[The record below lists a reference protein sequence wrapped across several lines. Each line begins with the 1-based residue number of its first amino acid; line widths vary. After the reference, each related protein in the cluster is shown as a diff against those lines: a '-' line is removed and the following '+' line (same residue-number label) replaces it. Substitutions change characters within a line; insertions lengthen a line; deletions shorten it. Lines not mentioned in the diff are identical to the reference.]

1 MKVSVLL
8 IFLLGLQSCL
18 PATIREANVCDGLP
32 TVKEGSSLVNEEGEE
47 QPAAAKTEKADKTLM
62 MYRLLHAF

>member
-8 IFLLGLQSCL
+8 VLVLALQSCL
-18 PATIREANVCDGLP
+18 PATIHEANVCDGLP
-32 TVKEGSSLVNEEGEE
+32 TIKEGSSLVNEESEE
-47 QPAAAKTEKADKTLM
+47 QPAVREGDKADKTLM